1 MPYHPPTCAQPPPT
15 VLHVPSSSSHRLNS
29 SNARI
34 GLVLSLKGVARKEA
48 KRDVLRHCGL
58 KASIVIFARR
68 DILLVALW

>member
-1 MPYHPPTCAQPPPT
+1 MPYHPPTYAQPPPT
-15 VLHVPSSSSHRLNS
+15 VLHAPSSSSRLNS

-34 GLVLSLKGVARKEA
+34 SLVLSLRGVARKEA
-48 KRDVLRHCGL
+48 KRDVLHHCGW